1 MSNLQSFL
9 TIPNEKILNQLLTFA
24 NLYQQDKN
32 EAVSSICS
40 GETLDLKI
48 LKSDW
53 LRIFW
58 PIFLEKDFPQ
68 I

>member
-1 MSNLQSFL
+1 M
-9 TIPNEKILNQLLTFA
+9 PNEKILNQLLTFA

-48 LKSDW
+48 LQSAW

-58 PIFLEKDFPQ
+58 PILQEKDFSQ

>member
-1 MSNLQSFL
+1 ML
-9 TIPNEKILNQLLTFA
+9 NEKILNQLLTFA

-40 GETLDLKI
+40 GEILDLKI
-48 LKSDW
+48 LQSAW

-58 PIFLEKDFPQ
+58 PILQEKDFSQ